1 MDAQGERIRSMDAL
15 RRRVPSIVQRINA
28 DEALAMRAAAN
39 PLLALEELGYEL
51 DDDLKREVALRVRFD
66 QRTIETLHGLS
77 SRIHELAGESF
88 EIDSPAQLG
97 AVLFKRLEL
106 PALPPAPQRVVVVE
120 GTIAARS
127 IDQRARTAADPLEIP
142 RKVPG
147 GVRPPDPLEA
157 LRGAHPV
164 VGPLL
169 EYRRLQG
176 SVPALASRELY
187 ERIKRGEV
195 NAPRLRLRAVLRRG
209 VTPQQ
214 PK

>member
-1 MDAQGERIRSMDAL
+1 MDAL

-51 DDDLKREVALRVRFD
+51 EEDLKREVALRIRFD
-66 QRTIETLHGLS
+66 QRTIETMQGLS
-77 SRIHELAGESF
+77 ARIHELAGEPF
-88 EIDSPAQLG
+88 EIDSPAHLG
-97 AVLFKRLEL
+97 AVLFERLKL
-106 PALPPAPQRVVVVE
+106 PALPPAPQRVVVAE

-127 IDQRARTAADPLEIP
+127 VGQRTRTPADALETP

-157 LRGAHPV
+157 LRGKHPV
-164 VGPLL
+164 VEPLL

-187 ERIKRGEV
+187 EKIKRGEV
-195 NAPRLRLRAVLRRG
+195 SAPKLRLRAVLRRG
-209 VTPQQ
+209 MTPEQS
-214 PK
+214 K